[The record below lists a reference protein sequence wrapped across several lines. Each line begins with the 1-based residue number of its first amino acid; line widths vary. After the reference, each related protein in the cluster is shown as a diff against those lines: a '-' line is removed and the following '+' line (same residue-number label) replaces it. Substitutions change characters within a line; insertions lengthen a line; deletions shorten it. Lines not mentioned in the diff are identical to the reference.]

1 MINENEIVIVV
12 VLYNS
17 LPKNYSDVLMKYNV
31 HLIIIDN
38 TPNQDLLIDGDRIDY
53 IPLGE
58 NMGIAYALNIGCK
71 KALEF
76 NAKWALTLD
85 QDSDI
90 PLNMIQEYMN
100 FLTKR
105 PERIGLICPLINVY
119 HGENKQPSDTF
130 EEIELAITSGSLI
143 NLEAYQEIG
152 GFKNEL
158 FIDEVDFDYSL
169 NLKAHGYHLFQLNY
183 VLMQHQVG
191 NTVEYRL
198 FGRHLFYVLHHN
210 YLRHYYMQRNSL
222 YVSEIYKNTFP
233 NVKKNT
239 LQSILPL
246 LKIIFF
252 EKDKIKKLLYRY
264 KGYRDFKNN
273 KMGKYING

>member
-1 MINENEIVIVV
+1 MIIESDIVIVV

-17 LPKNYSDVLMKYNV
+17 LPKDYNCILRQYNV
-31 HLIIIDN
+31 HLIIVDN
-38 TPNQDLLIDGDRIDY
+38 TLDQDLGISDDLIDY
-53 IPLGE
+53 VPLKE
-58 NMGIAYALNIGCK
+58 NMGIAYALNLGCK
-71 KALEF
+71 RAIEYQ
-76 NAKWALTLD
+76 AKWVLTLD

-90 PLNMIQEYMN
+90 PVSMIPEYLKFLN
-100 FLTKR
+100 TRSDK
-105 PERIGLICPLINVY
+105 IGLVCPLINVY
-119 HGENKQPSDTF
+119 HGENKQPSDTV

-143 NLEAYQEIG
+143 NLKAYQEIG

-198 FGRHLFYVLHHN
+198 FGKHLFYVLHHN

-222 YVSEIYKNTFP
+222 YVRDLYKNKFP
-233 NVKKNT
+233 HIKKNFIQT
-239 LQSILPL
+239 ILPFI
-246 LKIIFF
+246 KIILF
-252 EKDKIKKLLYRY
+252 EKEKIKKLQYRY
-264 KGYRDFKNN
+264 WGYCDYKNN
-273 KMGKYING
+273 IMGKFNRR

>member
-1 MINENEIVIVV
+1 MVNENDIVIVV

-17 LPKNYSDVLMKYNV
+17 FPKNYNDVLLKYNV
-31 HLIIIDN
+31 HLVIIDN
-38 TPNQDLLIDGDRIDY
+38 TPNQELLIDDKRIDY
-53 IPLGE
+53 IPLRE
-58 NMGIAYALNIGCK
+58 NMGIAFALNLGCK
-71 KALEF
+71 RAFELQ
-76 NAKWALTLD
+76 AKWVLTLD

-90 PLNMIQEYMN
+90 PLNMIQEYMI
-100 FLTKR
+100 FLNKR
-105 PERIGLICPLINVY
+105 YEKVGLICPLINVY
-119 HGENKQPSDTF
+119 HGENKQPSDTI

-169 NLKAHGYHLFQLNY
+169 NLKAHGYHLYQLNN

-222 YVSEIYKNTFP
+222 YVHDLYKNIFP
-233 NVKKNT
+233 NLNKST
-239 LQSILPL
+239 FQTILSV
-246 LKIIFF
+246 LKIVFF
-252 EKDKIKKLLYRY
+252 EKDKIRKLLYRY
-264 KGYRDFKNN
+264 KGYRDYKNK
-273 KMGKYING
+273 KMGKFKNS